1 MHWFYDPGFI
11 QSSTNIAKSELEHF
25 KSLRIRNHEEI
36 SVTDG
41 KGNVYV
47 CQVLEPKTGEL
58 KVLSKQQQ
66 QRSFPSIHLVQALAK
81 GDRDEQAVQASVEL
95 GVSSITPWQSELAIV
110 NWSGKEEKSRLRWQE
125 IAISAMKQS
134 QQTFLP
140 EVSALTTT
148 KALRPRGFGII
159 LDPRAALSI
168 TDLPVDVEE
177 LTIVVGPE
185 GGISA
190 AELEQLSG
198 AGFEPRR
205 LGDSILRT
213 STAGPAAIAA
223 ILTKLQIW

>member
-11 QSSTNIAKSELEHF
+11 QSSTSIAKSELEHF
-25 KSLRIRNHEEI
+25 KSLRIRNLEEV

-41 KGNVYV
+41 KGKVYV

-58 KVLSKQQQ
+58 KVLSMQQQ
-66 QRSFPSIHLVQALAK
+66 QRRLPSIHLVQALAK

-110 NWSGKEEKSRLRWQE
+110 NWSGKEEKGRLRWQE

-134 QQTFLP
+134 QQTFFP

>member
-11 QSSTNIAKSELEHF
+11 QSSTTIAKSELEHF
-25 KSLRIRNHEEI
+25 KSLRIRNLEEI

-58 KVLSKQQQ
+58 KVLSMQQQ

-205 LGDSILRT
+205 LGDYILRT

>member
-1 MHWFYDPGFI
+1 MHLFYDPEFI
-11 QSSTNIAKSELEHF
+11 DSSNAITKSELEHF
-25 KSLRIRNHEEI
+25 KSLRIRPFEEI

-41 KGNVYV
+41 KGKVYV

-58 KVLSKQQQ
+58 KVLSTQQHE
-66 QRSFPSIHLVQALAK
+66 RRFPPIHLIQALAK

-95 GVSSITPWQSELAIV
+95 GVTSITPWQSELSIV
-110 NWSGKEEKSRLRWQE
+110 NWSNKEEKGRLRWQE

-134 QQTFLP
+134 QQGFLA
-140 EVSALTTT
+140 EVNSVATT
-148 KALRPRGFGII
+148 KNLKPKGLGIV
-159 LDPRAALSI
+159 LDPRASASI
-168 TDLPVDVEE
+168 TDIPAGTHE

-190 AELEQLSG
+190 AELDQLAA
-198 AGFEPRR
+198 AGFEPKRM
-205 LGDSILRT
+205 GNSILRT

>member
-1 MHWFYDPGFI
+1 MHWFYDPSFTK
-11 QSSTNIAKSELEHF
+11 SSTNIAKSELEHF
-25 KSLRIRNHEEI
+25 KSLRIRTQEEV

-41 KGNVYV
+41 KGKVFV

-58 KVLSKQQQ
+58 DVLSIEQYE
-66 QRSFPSIHLVQALAK
+66 RSFPAIHLVQALAK

-95 GVSSITPWQSELAIV
+95 GVSSITPWQSDLAIV

-125 IAISAMKQS
+125 IAVSAMKQS

-140 EVSALTTT
+140 DVSTLATT
-148 KALRPRGFGII
+148 KTLRPRGFGIV

-168 TDLPVDVEE
+168 TDLPVDLKE

-185 GGISA
+185 GGIPA
-190 AELEQLSG
+190 AELQHLRDS
-198 AGFEPRR
+198 GFEPRK
-205 LGDSILRT
+205 LGKSILRT

>member
-11 QSSTNIAKSELEHF
+11 QSSTTIAKSELEHF
-25 KSLRIRNHEEI
+25 KSLRIRNLEEI

-58 KVLSKQQQ
+58 KVLSMQQQ

-177 LTIVVGPE
+177 LTVVVGPE

>member
-11 QSSTNIAKSELEHF
+11 QSSTTIAKSELEHF
-25 KSLRIRNHEEI
+25 KSLRIRNLEEI

-58 KVLSKQQQ
+58 KVLSMQQQ

-185 GGISA
+185 GGIST

>member
-11 QSSTNIAKSELEHF
+11 QSSTTIAKSELEHF
-25 KSLRIRNHEEI
+25 KSLRIRNLEEI

-58 KVLSKQQQ
+58 KVLSKQQR

>member
-11 QSSTNIAKSELEHF
+11 QSLTTIAKSELEHF
-25 KSLRIRNHEEI
+25 KSLRIRNLEEI

-58 KVLSKQQQ
+58 KVLSMQQQ

-125 IAISAMKQS
+125 IAVSAMKQS

-190 AELEQLSG
+190 AELERLSG
-198 AGFEPRR
+198 SGFEPRR

>member
-11 QSSTNIAKSELEHF
+11 QSLTTIAKSELEHF
-25 KSLRIRNHEEI
+25 KSLRIRNLEEI

-58 KVLSKQQQ
+58 KVLSMQQQ

-125 IAISAMKQS
+125 IAVSAMKQS